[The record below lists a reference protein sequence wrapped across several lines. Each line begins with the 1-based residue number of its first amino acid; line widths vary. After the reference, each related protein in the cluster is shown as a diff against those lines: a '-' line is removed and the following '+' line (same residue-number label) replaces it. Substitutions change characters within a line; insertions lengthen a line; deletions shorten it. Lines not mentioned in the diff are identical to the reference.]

1 MRIIIVGAGEVG
13 LHLAQVLSR
22 EHHDVTLIEAR
33 EEVARR
39 VGMALDVQVTIGNG
53 ADPRVLEEAG
63 IVQADML
70 LTVTGR
76 DEVNILSCLM
86 ASTLTRLPMKV
97 ARVRDQAYEAAL
109 EQLKAEPFGIDLCLH
124 PEREAAKMALQL
136 MEVPS
141 GREVAEFAEGK
152 VLLVSTT
159 MESNS
164 PFLNRR
170 LREVQAGV
178 APGGKILIAALRRGD
193 SLIIPHGGDL
203 ILEGD
208 QVFLVAERERVLEA
222 LKYLGKE
229 TQVPQ
234 RVIIYGASKIA
245 QYLAHILEE
254 GPFSVKLICS
264 DQVICNRLL
273 ARFKRVAV
281 LCGEGTD
288 QDLLLEFN
296 VQDADF
302 FISASE
308 DEEENILVSLLAKRL
323 GVRRT
328 MALVSRLSYISLVS
342 TIGVD
347 VVLNP
352 QMAAVDRVLRHVR
365 KGEVLRVA
373 TLGGETAEAIE
384 AVVGNCSELLGKPL
398 KELSFPKDA
407 IIGAVVR
414 ESGGIVIPHGE
425 TVIKEGDRVIIFAK
439 RGAVPLVERLLMAEE
454 ELR

>member
-1 MRIIIVGAGEVG
+1 MRVIIVGAGEVG
-13 LHLAQVLSR
+13 LHVAQVLSR
-22 EHHDVTLIEAR
+22 EHHEVSLIEIR
-33 EEVARR
+33 EEVGRR
-39 VGMALDVQVTIGNG
+39 VGMALDVQVKIGNG
-53 ADPRVLEEAG
+53 ADPRILEEAG
-63 IVQADML
+63 IAQADML
-70 LTVTGR
+70 LALTGR
-76 DEVNILSCLM
+76 DEVNILSCM
-86 ASTLTRLPMKV
+86 VASSLTRLPMKA

-136 MEVPS
+136 MEIPS

-152 VLLVSTT
+152 VLLVSTN

-164 PFLNRR
+164 PFVNRR
-170 LREVQAGV
+170 LRDVQAGV
-178 APGGKILIAALRRGD
+178 APGGKILIAALRRGN

-203 ILEGD
+203 VLEGD
-208 QVFLVAERERVLEA
+208 QVFIMAERERVLEA
-222 LKYLGKE
+222 LRSLGKE

-234 RVIIYGASKIA
+234 RIILYGASKIA
-245 QYLAHILEE
+245 QYLAHILDQR
-254 GPFSVKLICS
+254 PFSVKLICS
-264 DQVICNRLL
+264 DQMLCNRLL
-273 ARFKRVAV
+273 SQFKRVAV

-302 FISASE
+302 FVSASE
-308 DEEENILVSLLAKRL
+308 DEEENILASLLAKRL
-323 GVRRT
+323 GARRT

-347 VVLNP
+347 VVLSP

-373 TLGGETAEAIE
+373 TLGEESAEAIE
-384 AVVGNCSELLGKPL
+384 AVVGNCSELLAGPL

-407 IIGAVVR
+407 IIGAIVR
-414 ESGGIVIPHGE
+414 RDGGIVIPHGE
-425 TVIKEGDRVIIFAK
+425 SIVQPGDRVIIFAK
-439 RGAVPLVERLLMAEE
+439 RGAVPHVERLLMAQEDS
-454 ELR
+454 R

>member
-13 LHLAQVLSR
+13 LHVAQVLSR
-22 EHHDVTLIEAR
+22 EHHEVVLIETR
-33 EEVARR
+33 EEVGRR
-39 VGMALDVQVTIGNG
+39 VGMALDVQVKIGNG

-63 IVQADML
+63 IAQADML
-70 LTVTGR
+70 LAVTGR

-86 ASTLTRLPMKV
+86 ASSLTRLPMKV

-109 EQLKAEPFGIDLCLH
+109 EQLKAEPFGINLCLH
-124 PEREAAKMALQL
+124 PEREAANMALQL
-136 MEVPS
+136 MEIPS

-152 VLLVSTT
+152 VLLVSTNI
-159 MESNS
+159 ESNS
-164 PFLNRR
+164 SFLNRA
-170 LREVQAGV
+170 LRDVQAGV
-178 APGGKILIAALRRGD
+178 TPGGKILVAALRRGD

-208 QVFLVAERERVLEA
+208 QVFIVAERERVIQA
-222 LKYLGKE
+222 LSSLGKE

-234 RVIIYGASKIA
+234 RVILYGASKIA

-254 GPFSVKLICS
+254 RPFSVKLICS
-264 DQVICNRLL
+264 DQALCNRLL
-273 ARFKRVAV
+273 AQFKRVAV

-308 DEEENILVSLLAKRL
+308 DEEENILVCLLAKRL
-323 GVRRT
+323 GAKRT

-384 AVVGNCSELLGKPL
+384 AVVGNCYRLVDKPL
-398 KELSFPKDA
+398 KEVSFPKDA
-407 IIGAVVR
+407 IIGAIVR
-414 ESGGIVIPHGE
+414 RGGGIVIPHGE
-425 TVIKEGDRVIIFAK
+425 SVIQKGDRVIIFAK
-439 RGAVPLVERLLMAEE
+439 RGAVPYVESLLTAEE
-454 ELR
+454 

>member
-1 MRIIIVGAGEVG
+1 MRVIIVGAGEVG
-13 LHLAQVLSR
+13 LHVAQVLSR
-22 EHHDVTLIEAR
+22 EHHEVTLIEAR

-39 VGMALDVQVTIGNG
+39 VGMTLDVQVNIGNG

-63 IVQADML
+63 IAQADMFL
-70 LTVTGR
+70 AVTGR
-76 DEVNILSCLM
+76 DEVNILSCLV
-86 ASTLTRLPMKV
+86 ASTLSRLAIKV
-97 ARVRDQAYEAAL
+97 ARVREQAYEAAL
-109 EQLKAEPFGIDLCLH
+109 ERLEGEPFGIDLCLH

-136 MEVPS
+136 MEIPS
-141 GREVAEFAEGK
+141 GREVAEFAEGR
-152 VLLVSTT
+152 VLLVSTSI
-159 MESNS
+159 ESHS

-170 LREVQAGV
+170 LRDVQAGV

-193 SLIIPHGGDL
+193 SLIIPRGEDL

-208 QVFLVAERERVLEA
+208 QVFIVAERDRVLEA
-222 LKYLGKE
+222 LRSLGKE
-229 TQVPQ
+229 TRIPQ
-234 RVIIYGASKIA
+234 RVILYGASKVA

-254 GPFSVKLICS
+254 RPFSAKLICS
-264 DQVICNRLL
+264 DQMVCNRLL
-273 ARFKRVAV
+273 AQFKRVAV
-281 LCGEGTD
+281 LCGEGTN

-302 FISASE
+302 FISASD
-308 DEEENILVSLLAKRL
+308 DEEENILSCLLAKRL
-323 GVRRT
+323 GAQRT

-384 AVVGNCSELLGKPL
+384 AVVGDCSQLLDKPL
-398 KELSFPKDA
+398 KELDFPKDA
-407 IIGAVVR
+407 IIGAIVR
-414 ESGGIVIPHGE
+414 GGGTILIPHGE
-425 TVIKEGDRVIIFAK
+425 SVIRRGDRVMIFAK
-439 RGAVPLVERLLMAEE
+439 RGAVPQVERLLMAREDFG
-454 ELR
+454 